1 MAYNPVN
8 PADALDQGVN
18 QINDAFDNVAKWFRG
33 TTAPSSPE
41 AGMKWYNTTDSTLY
55 VRNDSNTTWLPCLL
69 LDSETGLIVTDGTD
83 TITICAPATLAGDY
97 VLKLPATQGG
107 SNQFLQNDGSG
118 NLTWVS
124 GGATGATQ
132 LNDLSDVTITGTPA
146 AGAYIRH
153 DGATFVNST
162 QLDIDKLNITAQN
175 RGDLIYYD
183 GSNWNR
189 LAVSSNSGDVL
200 TSSGIVPQWTTPVTG
215 KNTLADLN
223 DVTLTS
229 EASGDYLRYSG
240 AAWVNNTGVTAGDII
255 AGSDAQGDIL
265 VRGASAYQRLAAGTT
280 NYVLTSNGPGATPSW
295 QAAASTSVAL
305 NDLTDVTITTA
316 TLGQTLRYDG
326 AGWVNADPLLTDL
339 TVAGET
345 QGDLAY
351 YNGTSWTRLG
361 RGSSDQFLRATA
373 SSINWETV
381 QLGATS
387 LDGLSDVAISA
398 PASGRYLR
406 HDGSNF
412 VDHPGVLIGDL
423 SHASA
428 ADGDLIY
435 RSGGTFT
442 RLAAGTN
449 GQVLTVNSSGI
460 PSWQGAASG
469 VTTLGGLSDVTLS
482 TPTEDQFL
490 RYSSGAWVNETVAL
504 VDSIGDLSDVT
515 VTAADGD
522 LLWYDSGTSQWVAL
536 TIGSAGDVLTVQAG
550 EPSWQ
555 TPSSG
560 ATTLGGLS
568 DVSIGAQ
575 AAGDLLYASSASAWG
590 NLAKGSDNQVLTVV
604 SGALSWQTPTT
615 GVTTLA
621 ALTDVTITSAGS
633 GDYLRHDGT
642 AWVDH
647 AGVQAADL
655 SVPSQAQGDLMY
667 RGASS
672 WGRLALGTSG
682 QVLQSNGTDAAWA
695 TLSTALDDLTDVTIT
710 GTEAAGDVLYHTGS
724 NWDRLARGS
733 SGQVLTATGSSINWA
748 TPTTGS
754 TTLGGLSDVT
764 ITTQAAG
771 DLLYASSASA
781 WGNVAVGST
790 GDVLTVSGGGL
801 PVWAAPSSGATTLG
815 GLSDVTITAAADGDY
830 LRHNGTAWVDATGLA
845 IGDLTVASQ
854 ATGDLIYR
862 SAGGW
867 TRLGIGTNGQ
877 QLISNGTLPVWSDH
891 GLNNLTDV
899 QITTPANNDLLI
911 YNSVAARWENQS
923 TLDISTLHHGAE
935 AQGDLVYYDGADWNR
950 LARGADN
957 TFLRSTATS
966 VAWEVPPISDLS
978 DVDLSGAAAGATIY
992 YNGSQWIDL
1001 ALGTSGQV
1009 LQAGAS
1015 APAWATLSTA
1025 LNDLTD
1031 VTITGT
1037 EAGGDVLYYTGS
1049 AWDRLARGA
1058 DGDVLTATATSV
1070 NWETPATAGT
1080 GDYLR
1085 YSGAAWVDHAGV
1097 LVGDLTVAS
1106 EAQGD
1111 LIYRDASG
1119 WTRLAVGTSGQLL
1132 QSSGTAPAWATV
1144 TTSLDDLTDVTITG
1158 TEAGGDVLY
1167 YTGSNWDR
1175 LARGSDGQVLTA
1187 TATSI
1192 NWETPTTGYT
1202 TLAALDDTTISSPA
1216 TADYLRYNANNSAWF
1231 NINGINLFDLR
1242 DSSAAQGDVIYYD
1255 GTNFARLGKGA
1266 SGDVLT
1272 ATDCDGQLDQLGNP
1286 DDRLDDAGRPD
1297 RRHNHQRDDGRLP
1310 ALRRRGVGQRRHC

>member
-1 MAYNPVN
+1 
-8 PADALDQGVN
+8 
-18 QINDAFDNVAKWFRG
+18 
-33 TTAPSSPE
+33 
-41 AGMKWYNTTDSTLY
+41 
-55 VRNDSNTTWLPCLL
+55 
-69 LDSETGLIVTDGTD
+69 
-83 TITICAPATLAGDY
+83 
-97 VLKLPATQGG
+97 
-107 SNQFLQNDGSG
+107 
-118 NLTWVS
+118 
-124 GGATGATQ
+124 
-132 LNDLSDVTITGTPA
+132 
-146 AGAYIRH
+146 
-153 DGATFVNST
+153 
-162 QLDIDKLNITAQN
+162 
-175 RGDLIYYD
+175 
-183 GSNWNR
+183 
-189 LAVSSNSGDVL
+189 
-200 TSSGIVPQWTTPVTG
+200 
-215 KNTLADLN
+215 
-223 DVTLTS
+223 
-229 EASGDYLRYSG
+229 
-240 AAWVNNTGVTAGDII
+240 
-255 AGSDAQGDIL
+255 
-265 VRGASAYQRLAAGTT
+265 
-280 NYVLTSNGPGATPSW
+280 
-295 QAAASTSVAL
+295 
-305 NDLTDVTITTA
+305 
-316 TLGQTLRYDG
+316 
-326 AGWVNADPLLTDL
+326 
-339 TVAGET
+339 
-345 QGDLAY
+345 
-351 YNGTSWTRLG
+351 
-361 RGSSDQFLRATA
+361 
-373 SSINWETV
+373 
-381 QLGATS
+381 
-387 LDGLSDVAISA
+387 
-398 PASGRYLR
+398 
-406 HDGSNF
+406 
-412 VDHPGVLIGDL
+412 
-423 SHASA
+423 
-428 ADGDLIY
+428 
-435 RSGGTFT
+435 
-442 RLAAGTN
+442 
-449 GQVLTVNSSGI
+449 VLTVNSSGI

-655 SVPSQAQGDLMY
+655 SVPSQTQGDLMY

-695 TLSTALDDLTDVTIT
+695 TLSTALNDLTDVTIT
-710 GTEAAGDVLYHTGS
+710 GTEAAGDVLYHTGSNWNRLARGSSGQVLTATGLSINWATPATGVSTLDGLLDVTITLANTGDYLRYSGTKWVDHAGVLVGDLTVASQAQGDLIYRDASGWTRLGVGTSGQLLQSSGTEPAWATVTTALDDLTDVTITGAEAQGDVLYHTGS

-733 SGQVLTATGSSINWA
+733 SGQVLTATGTSINWA

-764 ITTQAAG
+764 ITSQAAG

-845 IGDLTVASQ
+845 IADLTVASQ

-911 YNSVAARWENQS
+911 YNSTAARWENQS
-923 TLDISTLHHGAE
+923 TLDISSLHHGAE
-935 AQGDLVYYDGADWNR
+935 FQGDLIYYDGADWNR

-966 VAWEVPPISDLS
+966 VAWETPPISDLS
-978 DVDLSGAAAGATIY
+978 DVDLSGAAAGAVIY
-992 YNGSQWIDL
+992 FDGSNWIDL

-1031 VTITGT
+1031 VTITGI
-1037 EAGGDVLYYTGS
+1037 EAGGDVLYYTGT
-1049 AWDRLARGA
+1049 AWDRLAKGA

-1070 NWETPATAGT
+1070 NWETPATYATALNDLTDVTISSPATGDYLRYNADNAKWFNVNGIQVTDLTVSGETEGDVIYHNGTSYARLALGTDGQVLTATATTVNWETPTTGSTTLDGLTDVTITSATT

-1085 YSGAAWVDHAGV
+1085 YSGAAWVNDATVDASDLTAAAGNSTGDILYRTISGYDRLTVGTNGHV
-1097 LVGDLTVAS
+1097 LTVSSGLPAWQAPSSGDLAS
-1106 EAQGD
+1106 
-1111 LIYRDASG
+1111 
-1119 WTRLAVGTSGQLL
+1119 
-1132 QSSGTAPAWATV
+1132 AT
-1144 TTSLDDLTDVTITG
+1144 
-1158 TEAGGDVLY
+1158 
-1167 YTGSNWDR
+1167 
-1175 LARGSDGQVLTA
+1175 
-1187 TATSI
+1187 
-1192 NWETPTTGYT
+1192 
-1202 TLAALDDTTISSPA
+1202 
-1216 TADYLRYNANNSAWF
+1216 
-1231 NINGINLFDLR
+1231 
-1242 DSSAAQGDVIYYD
+1242 
-1255 GTNFARLGKGA
+1255 
-1266 SGDVLT
+1266 
-1272 ATDCDGQLDQLGNP
+1272 
-1286 DDRLDDAGRPD
+1286 
-1297 RRHNHQRDDGRLP
+1297 
-1310 ALRRRGVGQRRHC
+1310 